1 MQTQK
6 WVNLALLI
14 AAGLVFL
21 FFQKGVAAIWELAG
35 WSRLENGVIPL
46 DVLIALVLSG
56 GIALWA
62 RYRTRSNTFL
72 NEVAQDL
79 SKVTWPMRKETITS
93 AGVVVVLVGIAA
105 VLLALIDLVWG
116 TTARGIFSL

>member
-14 AAGLVFL
+14 ATGLVFL
-21 FFQKGVAAIWELAG
+21 FFQKLVVAACDLAG
-35 WSRLENGVIPL
+35 WSRWENGILPL
-46 DVLIALVLSG
+46 DVLIAVLLASGIGLV
-56 GIALWA
+56 A
-62 RYRTRSNTFL
+62 RYGSRSNNFL
-72 NEVAQDL
+72 NEVVQDL
-79 SKVTWPMRKETITS
+79 AKVTWPMRKETITS

-116 TTARGIFSL
+116 TTAKGIFSI